1 MAYDRATLAH
11 PPVRTQALSSPP
23 LGASPL
29 DPAAIETGLARST
42 ARSISPL
49 CWVLAPLY
57 LVFAI
62 SHPLI
67 HPPAIARVMTP
78 IAASTAIALFAL
90 GWRVRRA
97 DDTFAAGA
105 PLQAV
110 GVAML
115 VWLNVTVH
123 VWLSAKVHESTND
136 GLLVIGLGA
145 LFYSVRWYAL
155 VSTLTVASFALAV
168 ALLPPSPL
176 GVHFAFLML
185 SSMSLSLAIFVV
197 RRRAG
202 VRFETMRLR
211 EAAQTAS
218 LAELSERLQAV
229 LDAMRE
235 GIVVV
240 DEAGRVRGAMSRE
253 STRVLGDAA
262 CEGAELA
269 ALLYPDEVTR
279 VERVAFEEWLAAVF
293 EAPASAWEE
302 LEALAP
308 DRALLRVSA
317 GETRPV
323 ALEFRPMVI
332 GDRVAHVVVRARD
345 ESDKHAL
352 ERAMRAQ
359 QEAFAQKLSAMQ
371 RLVAGGGQALVAY
384 LRNAE
389 VRLGR
394 AIELLGRAAPT
405 AADLEEAV
413 EHVHSLKAEA
423 DAFELEELRDAA
435 HVLEGAIAAAHGFPA
450 PGGGAGALP
459 DARAQAERVGAAV
472 HDARDLLVR
481 ASPVGEAVLAQTT
494 VRTEDVA
501 RLHALLSAR
510 PDELGVLARRL
521 ASRPFGELV
530 GLLPAAVA
538 KWAARLGKRAQV
550 VVVGPE
556 VLVPPALAQ
565 VLGGV
570 LGHLARNSVAHGFE
584 LPDARADAGKPAHGE
599 LRLSCACLEPAEP
612 GAPPESRGDRVR
624 IVIEDDGAGIGA
636 AARGLIFERGFSSH
650 GAVDTLAGRGVGL
663 SAATA
668 ELAGAGYRLRLEPSV
683 AGARF
688 AIEPVAL
695 S

>member
-1 MAYDRATLAH
+1 M
-11 PPVRTQALSSPP
+11 
-23 LGASPL
+23 
-29 DPAAIETGLARST
+29 DPAEIELGLARST
-42 ARSISPL
+42 ARAIAPL

-67 HPPAIARVMTP
+67 HPPAVARVMTP
-78 IAASTAIALFAL
+78 IAASTAIALVAL

-97 DDTFAAGA
+97 DDSFAVGA

-123 VWLSAKVHESTND
+123 VWLSAKVHESTNY

-155 VSTLTVASFALAV
+155 VATLTVASFALAV

-202 VRFETMRLR
+202 VRFETMRSR

-218 LAELSERLQAV
+218 LADLSERLQAV

-235 GIVVV
+235 GVVV
-240 DEAGRVRGAMSRE
+240 IDAEGRVRGAMSRE
-253 STRVLGDAA
+253 SARVLGDAA

-279 VERVAFEEWLAAVF
+279 VERGAFEEWLAAVF

-317 GETRPV
+317 GETRPI
-323 ALEFRPMVI
+323 ALEFRPMVV

-389 VRLGR
+389 VRLAR
-394 AIELLGRAAPT
+394 AVALLERAQPSE
-405 AADLEEAV
+405 ADLEEAV

-435 HVLEGAIAAAHGFPA
+435 HALEGAIRAAHGRS
-450 PGGGAGALP
+450 GAVGALGAVGTIGAVGAVGALSE
-459 DARAQAERVGAAV
+459 ARGQADRVGAAV
-472 HDARDLLVR
+472 LAARELLVR
-481 ASPVGEAVLAQTT
+481 ASPVGPAVLAQTT
-494 VRTEDVA
+494 VRSEDVA

-510 PDELGVLARRL
+510 EDELGLLARRL
-521 ASRPFGELV
+521 AARPFGEIV
-530 GLLPAAVA
+530 GLLPPAVA

-550 VVVGPE
+550 VVEGPD

-599 LRLSCACLEPAEP
+599 LRLACAPF
-612 GAPPESRGDRVR
+612 ESRGPRGDGVR
-624 IVIEDDGAGIGA
+624 IVVEDDGAGIDA
-636 AARGLIFERGFSSH
+636 ATEGQIFDRGFTSRH
-650 GAVDTLAGRGVGL
+650 AVDALAGRGVGL

-668 ELAGAGYRLRLEPSV
+668 ELAAAGYRLGLEPSAV
-683 AGARF
+683 GARF
-688 AIEPVAL
+688 VIEPVAL